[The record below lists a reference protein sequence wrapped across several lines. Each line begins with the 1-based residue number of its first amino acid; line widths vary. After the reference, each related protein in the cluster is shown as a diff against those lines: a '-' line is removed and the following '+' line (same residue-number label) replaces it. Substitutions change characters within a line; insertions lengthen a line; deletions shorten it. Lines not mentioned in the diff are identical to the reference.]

1 MRELSLDNCRLDRR
15 YDIVRSLGRGSYAEI
30 FVAHDILASTTSPHR
45 CVVIKAL
52 NVFLQNDL
60 DPDLERTLVENFQNE
75 AVALDRV
82 RHPNIISRLG
92 HGTARDLAGTVFH
105 YLVLEYLEGGD
116 LQKAARQGNL
126 SFKQSFKY
134 IEQVCAGLRHAHRHH
149 IIHRDI
155 KPQNL
160 LLTKDHET
168 VKIADFG
175 VARLHH
181 SDSPIT
187 RVGTNIYA
195 PPEHSPLNFDG
206 GGQMV
211 VTALTPAADIYS
223 LAKSVYTLIT
233 GEAPRAFANQ
243 QITDLPLTWRDK
255 EWSDDLLRALKRATS
270 SDPAARQQSVDDFW
284 QELEPVRRIAYDM
297 ETLTSV
303 RPKLHET
310 PQPHVARGY
319 SPLAPQQPKFDTS
332 RELKLKH
339 PFGPVPRVTE
349 GSDPVTKTDYDTIR
363 EPGFGNSRPPLTRQ
377 GRDLEVAFGGRDS
390 RPAEPPAYRPA
401 SRVESYWAEYQN
413 RVPVTAEEALPQPAP
428 KRRSRLRRIAT
439 FAVLLIIFAGG
450 LYGTSAFLRSRGIIP
465 TISNPFTE
473 RTGRAN
479 TDINLRPEPNA
490 NNEPIG
496 LVTKNSKVRI
506 LRTQNNWYQVDVL
519 EQGRER
525 DIQLSTT
532 RGWLNGKYV
541 DVD

>member
-1 MRELSLDNCRLDRR
+1 MRELSLSNCRLDRR
-15 YDIVRSLGRGSYAEI
+15 YDVQHELGRGSYAEI
-30 FVAHDILASTTSPHR
+30 FVAHDIMASPTSPHK

-75 AVALDRV
+75 AAALDRV
-82 RHPNIISRLG
+82 RHPNVISRLG

-116 LQKAARQGNL
+116 LQKAARVGNL

-134 IEQVCAGLRHAHRHH
+134 IEQVCAGLRHAHRHN

-160 LLTKDHET
+160 LLTKDRET

-175 VARLHH
+175 VARLNL

-195 PPEHSPLNFDG
+195 PPEHSPLNFDDNG
-206 GGQMV
+206 HMTV
-211 VTALTPAADIYS
+211 AALTAAADIYS

-243 QITDLPLTWRDK
+243 QITDLPLTWREK
-255 EWSDDLLRALKRATS
+255 EWSADLLRVLSRATVAEPS
-270 SDPAARQQSVDDFW
+270 ARQQSVDEFW
-284 QELEPVRRIAYDM
+284 HDLEPVRRIAFEM
-297 ETLTSV
+297 ETATGV
-303 RPKLHET
+303 RSKLHET

-319 SPLAPQQPKFDTS
+319 SPLAPQQPRFNTS

-339 PFGPVPRVTE
+339 AFGP
-349 GSDPVTKTDYDTIR
+349 PVVADR
-363 EPGFGNSRPPLTRQ
+363 GTRN
-377 GRDLEVAFGGRDS
+377 
-390 RPAEPPAYRPA
+390 AEFA
-401 SRVESYWAEYQN
+401 V
-413 RVPVTAEEALPQPAP
+413 QPAGIHVQGDLRYP
-428 KRRSRLRRIAT
+428 AWQPAKQDATGSVTPVGSADAELDSNIEVSPDAFRTPRSAFRVRTRRVAT
-439 FAVLLIIFAGG
+439 FAILLIIFAGG
-450 LYGTSAFLRSRGIIP
+450 LYGTSAFLRSRGILP
-465 TISNPFTE
+465 PISNPFAAK
-473 RTGRAN
+473 TGRAN

-490 NNEPIG
+490 NNDPIG
-496 LVTKNSKVRI
+496 LVTKDSRVRI
-506 LRTQNNWYQVDVL
+506 VKTQNNWYQVDVL

-525 DIQLSTT
+525 DTPLATN

-541 DVD
+541 DLD